1 MAIGLAPDA
10 LESMLRQ
17 DVLAIMD
24 TQLNQTYEL
33 LVKNIAT
40 AIVANN
46 AERAERR
53 TAAPSGGRKAPRRD

>member
-1 MAIGLAPDA
+1 MTIGLAPDE

-24 TQLNQTYEL
+24 TSLNQTYEL

-40 AIVANN
+40 AIAANN
-46 AERAERR
+46 AELLTRLRA
-53 TAAPSGGRKAPRRD
+53 AGVPI

>member
-1 MAIGLAPDA
+1 MTIGLAPDE

-24 TQLNQTYEL
+24 TSLNQTYEM

-40 AIVANN
+40 AIAANN
-46 AERAERR
+46 AELLTRLRA
-53 TAAPSGGRKAPRRD
+53 AGVPI